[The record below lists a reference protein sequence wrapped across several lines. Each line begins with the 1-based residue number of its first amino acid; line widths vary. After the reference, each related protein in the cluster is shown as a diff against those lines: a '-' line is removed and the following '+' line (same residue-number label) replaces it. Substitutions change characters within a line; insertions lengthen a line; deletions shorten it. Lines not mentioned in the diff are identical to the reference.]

1 MFRRSIPVAVLT
13 LKTVDRNSPSGPK
26 PTLSRQEVEEGHGT
40 VTIDKMVVPL
50 SSPETKSVKYKLIVS
65 AVLIQIRR

>member
-13 LKTVDRNSPSGPK
+13 PKTVDRNSPSGPK

-40 VTIDKMVVPL
+40 VTIDKMVVP
-50 SSPETKSVKYKLIVS
+50 YKLIVS